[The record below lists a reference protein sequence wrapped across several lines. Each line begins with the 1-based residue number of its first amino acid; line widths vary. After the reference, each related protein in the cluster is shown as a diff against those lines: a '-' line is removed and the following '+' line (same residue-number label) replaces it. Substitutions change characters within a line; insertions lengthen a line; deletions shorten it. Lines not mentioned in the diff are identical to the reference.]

1 MKKIALIAA
10 LTLAIPAWAQDAK
23 PPAEPAKAAEPAK
36 PAAAEPAPVPA
47 QEAPKAKAPKK
58 VVVHPAKRQEDAR
71 HCLEKATNSE
81 IIKCAEEYL

>member
-10 LTLAIPAWAQDAK
+10 LTLAVPAWAQDK

-36 PAAAEPAPVPA
+36 PAAPEAAPAPVA
-47 QEAPKAKAPKK
+47 EAPKAKAPKK